1 METDLLTPEE
11 IEQVRHTIA
20 WMDLN
25 PGFDVK
31 CAEVKF
37 LAGLVTRVASKAK
50 MNNEQCM
57 RTIKL
62 LRLILK
68 EVL

>member
-1 METDLLTPEE
+1 METELLTAEE
-11 IEQVRHTIA
+11 IEQVRHTLA

-31 CAEVKF
+31 PAEVRF
-37 LAGLVTRVASKAK
+37 LAELVIRSANKAK
-50 MNNEQCM
+50 LTNDQLN

-62 LRLILK
+62 LRLMLK
-68 EVL
+68 EFL